1 VDGIASQIWEIE
13 PATASLTAYN
23 GTYTEYRVWKQ
34 TSQEAVEEKNKA
46 SSAMAPVPTPAGKS
60 ESPKL
65 SNNARMRLLKE
76 KEALESKINSFE
88 QQLQE
93 ISLSLQNPA
102 QTFEEIAALGRQYSQ
117 LEQELNQA
125 LEAWAQF
132 EI

>member
-1 VDGIASQIWEIE
+1 
-13 PATASLTAYN
+13 
-23 GTYTEYRVWKQ
+23 
-34 TSQEAVEEKNKA
+34 
-46 SSAMAPVPTPAGKS
+46 
-60 ESPKL
+60 
-65 SNNARMRLLKE
+65 MRLLKE